1 LLALALG
8 AVGLA
13 PGRVAGQG
21 SPPAAAPP
29 SSDARGGDATGEA
42 WLIDDQ
48 GRHYR
53 IDRLPKSFPHQRLEG
68 NRLRTVWGI
77 TVDLAGEEGDA
88 FLVKVYKP
96 SGGTGPP
103 APRGASDEEKARV
116 AATYRFDLA
125 GSDRLRFEPFDEGLP
140 RSLQWRHGF
149 ALADMNGDGKL
160 DIVHG
165 PPRKRPGP
173 PVIFLGDGAGHWRRW
188 REAAFPAQAYDY
200 GNVAV
205 ADFNG
210 DGRLDI
216 ALGMHLLGVA
226 VLLGD
231 GAGRF
236 TAAGQGMDPIGPR
249 QAAFASRALAA
260 LDWDG
265 DGHVDVL
272 ALGEGPRLELR
283 RNPATGAMTSASS
296 MGMVLYR
303 NRGDATWEKR
313 TGTQNGGLFADALAV
328 GRLGPGGRPGLVAAS
343 SARGRDDLLFLPG
356 DPFTVTP
363 LPGVRPGAL
372 VRAIAVADFDG
383 DGHDD
388 VAIGYAAYEGERWR
402 SGLDVVLMRP
412 GATAE
417 RRAVYVED
425 GAQGVSALG
434 AGDLDGD
441 RRPDLV
447 ALTAHGETL
456 VLPNAGGGTFTREA
470 AQLTPRTPG
479 CQGYHVEVRDLD
491 GDGLADIAAAF
502 AGESEGMALAT
513 TPGCPGEGSLRAWRS
528 RRS

>member
-8 AVGLA
+8 AVGHA

-21 SPPAAAPP
+21 SPPAATPP
-29 SSDARGGDATGEA
+29 SSDARGDDAAGEA
-42 WLIDDQ
+42 WLVDGQ

-77 TVDLAGEEGDA
+77 TVDLAGEEDDA
-88 FLVKVYKP
+88 FLVKIYRTA
-96 SGGTGPP
+96 GGTGPP

-125 GSDRLRFEPFDEGLP
+125 ASDRMRFEPFDEGLP

-205 ADFNG
+205 ADFNA
-210 DGRLDI
+210 DGYLDV
-216 ALGMHLLGVA
+216 ALGMHLLGVT

-236 TAAGQGMDPIGPR
+236 TASAQGMDPIGPR

-265 DGHVDVL
+265 DGRVDVL

-296 MGMVLYR
+296 TGMVLYR
-303 NRGDATWEKR
+303 NRGAATWEKR
-313 TGTQNGGLFADALAV
+313 TGTQKGGLFADALAV

-372 VRAIAVADFDG
+372 VRALAVADFDG
-383 DGHDD
+383 DDHDD
-388 VAIGYAAYEGERWR
+388 VAIGYAAYEGDRWR
-402 SGLDVVLMRP
+402 SGIDVVLMRP
-412 GATAE
+412 GGTAE
-417 RRAVYVED
+417 RRAVYAED

-447 ALTAHGETL
+447 ALTAHGETM
-456 VLPNAGGGTFTREA
+456 VLLDAGGGTFTREA
-470 AQLTPRTPG
+470 AQLTQRIPG
-479 CQGYHVEVRDLD
+479 CHGYHVEVRDLD
-491 GDGLADIAAAF
+491 GDGLADIVAAF
-502 AGESEGMALAT
+502 AGESEGMALAS